1 MVLSTSRFYA
11 IDYGFNESL
20 WMEHSCI
27 DVNHVVQF
35 SYSKKS
41 ILVDGYL
48 YVSNQ
53 IESSCDIQWF
63 VELNFLQHLIM
74 LKLHWFQAFS
84 PTILSSKLLP
94 GSA

>member
-11 IDYGFNESL
+11 IDYGFNESS
-20 WMEHSCI
+20 WMELSCI
-27 DVNHVVQF
+27 DVNYDVQF

-53 IESSCDIQWF
+53 IKSSCDVQWL
-63 VELNFLQHLIM
+63 VELNFLQH
-74 LKLHWFQAFS
+74 
-84 PTILSSKLLP
+84 
-94 GSA
+94 